1 MAEAASPPPSTAT
14 PADPADPGRATVAAT
29 PAPAADRAA
38 PSPRPPAPRAAP
50 AAPPSV
56 LRRSRRPSGDPP
68 PLPRD
73 WNRHNVTAMVVFATF
88 IIAWLASYTVS
99 GSSPVQ
105 RLDQD
110 LVELAAR
117 LRTGSIVRAAQ
128 IVNGLDRPMWL
139 SSLALATIL
148 GAIAL
153 RRFRRAFV
161 QLGALLV
168 AFELVDLAEVAV
180 DKPRPFQVEIIG
192 RWAGYGAPSTSGTCL
207 AVILIGG
214 AFCFLPAGRR
224 RWLAGGV
231 TIALAALLAVAK
243 AVLGTSTPLSVLA
256 GTALGALV
264 TVAAFSTLVPDQV
277 FPLRLRGRA
286 AHLDLDVRRP
296 AIAEALARQL
306 GVRLLDL
313 EPFGLAASGGSS
325 PMKLRVDG
333 NPPQTLFGKLYATQ
347 HVRADRWYKFGRTLL
362 YGRLED
368 ERPFRTVRRLVQ
380 YEDYLLRMMRD
391 AGLPVVNTYGFVE
404 LTPEREY
411 LLVTDFAHGAREISD
426 REVRVDERLIDDGL
440 EIIRLL
446 WDAGLAHRDIKPGNL
461 LVRNGRMVL
470 IDVAFAE
477 IRPSPWRQ
485 AVDLANMMLV
495 LALRTD
501 AETVYRRALRRFRP
515 EEVAEAFAA
524 SRGVTLPSQSRAML
538 ASDRRDLLG
547 QFRALAPP
555 RRQVRIQRWSAR
567 RVGLWI
573 ATLLGGVAAAALVT
587 GAVLGQNPAAVRP
600 PGCSTSTP
608 VLLFGQSAPRAAYVP
623 CIAGRPVGGAVA
635 TTVDDRSGR
644 VTFPLP
650 TGGRVLVT
658 FAATCSAKPGE
669 PVVGPVLPPTVV
681 AARAPAPAGTGRMLL
696 TFADGCIDLTYP
708 QADFGPPQDALPRLL
723 SVVHLVARG
732 ALDAEVSRL
741 TDGRETRL

>member
-1 MAEAASPPPSTAT
+1 MGETASSPPRAATAVT
-14 PADPADPGRATVAAT
+14 AAT
-29 PAPAADRAA
+29 PGRPAFRTAPT
-38 PSPRPPAPRAAP
+38 
-50 AAPPSV
+50 APPSV

-73 WNRHNVTAMVVFATF
+73 WNRHNVTAMVAFAAF
-88 IIAWLASYTVS
+88 VIAWLASYTVS

-139 SSLALATIL
+139 NSLALATVV

-161 QLGALLV
+161 QLGVLLV
-168 AFELVDLAEVAV
+168 AFELADLAAVAV

-192 RWAGYGAPSTSGTCL
+192 RWAGYGAPSISGAYL
-207 AVILIGG
+207 AAILIGG
-214 AFCFLPAGRR
+214 AFCFLPAGRP

-231 TIALAALLAVAK
+231 TMAFAALLAVAK

-256 GTALGALV
+256 GAALGALV
-264 TVAAFSTLVPDQV
+264 VVAAFSTLAPDQV
-277 FPLRLRGRA
+277 FPMRLRGRA

-296 AIAEALARQL
+296 AITEALARQL

-313 EPFGLAASGGSS
+313 QPFGLAASGGSS

-333 NPPQTLFGKLYATQ
+333 DPPQTLFGKLYATQ

-380 YEDYLLRMMRD
+380 YEDYLLRIMRD

-426 REVRVDERLIDDGL
+426 PAVTVDERLIDDGL
-440 EIIRLL
+440 GIIRLL
-446 WDAGLAHRDIKPGNL
+446 WDAGLAHRDIKAGNL
-461 LVRNGRMVL
+461 LVRDGRMVL

-501 AETVYRRALRRFRP
+501 AETVYRRALRRFQP
-515 EEVAEAFAA
+515 EEIAEAFAA

-555 RRQVRIQRWSAR
+555 RGQVRIQRWSAR
-567 RVGLWI
+567 RIGLWI
-573 ATLLGGVAAAALVT
+573 ATLLGGLAAAALVS
-587 GAVLGQNPAAVRP
+587 GAVLGHNPAAVRP
-600 PGCSTSTP
+600 PACSTSTP

-623 CIAGRPVGGAVA
+623 CIAGQPVGGAVA
-635 TTVDDRSGR
+635 TTVDDRGGR
-644 VTFPLP
+644 VSFPLP
-650 TGGRVLVT
+650 TGGTVLVT
-658 FAATCSAKPGE
+658 FAADCAAEPGQ
-669 PVVGPVLPPTVV
+669 PVAGAVLPPAVA
-681 AARAPAPAGTGRMLL
+681 AARAPAPSGTGRMLL
-696 TFADGCIDLTYP
+696 TFAGGCIDLTYP

-723 SVVHLVARG
+723 SVVHLVAHSE
-732 ALDAEVSRL
+732 LDAEVARR
-741 TDGRETRL
+741 TKGRETSL